1 MNQSHNDTEYF
12 FEMKDKQKNLHKF
25 SFDDVG
31 YLIGSTI
38 LEFPRLTPESL
49 PTVEQR
55 QDPEW
60 IRMMAKELTK
70 FIPKL
75 AEAFKAEFNADF
87 SGGTLTKLF
96 NEYNMYS
103 EKLKKNTV
111 GSTSSAPST
120 DSTAT
125 TSPPSNTITS

>member
-1 MNQSHNDTEYF
+1 MSQSPSNAEYF
-12 FEMKDKQKNLHKF
+12 FELKDKQKNVHKY

-38 LEFPRLTPESL
+38 LGFPRLTPESL
-49 PTVEQR
+49 PTAEER

-70 FIPKL
+70 FIPEL
-75 AEAFKAEFNADF
+75 AKAFKAEFDADF

-96 NEYNMYS
+96 NEYNVYS

-125 TSPPSNTITS
+125 TSPPSNTTIS